1 MIALGSDHAGLPLK
15 KEIMA
20 LLLNS
25 GKLLE
30 EKLDI
35 QRNAR
40 AKHVD
45 HARRTHA
52 AGQQM
57 ERKTAIII
65 DDGMTG
71 IRAALE
77 TNHNVRLGGQH
88 IGDLALALVA
98 PIRANNRTDHG
109 RFNPFQS
116 KSGKSRHDRHAHA
129 PPSADANRL

>member
-1 MIALGSDHAGLPLK
+1 MIRHEHLRALGNQNLRRGQP
-15 KEIMA
+15 
-20 LLLNS
+20 LLLN
-25 GKLLE
+25 GGQLLE

-52 AGQQM
+52 AGQKM
-57 ERKTAIII
+57 ERKAAIII

-71 IRAALE
+71 VRTALK
-77 TNHNVRLGGQH
+77 TNHNVGLGGQH

-116 KSGKSRHDRHAHA
+116 KSGKK
-129 PPSADANRL
+129 PP

>member
-1 MIALGSDHAGLPLK
+1 
-15 KEIMA
+15 
-20 LLLNS
+20 
-25 GKLLE
+25 
-30 EKLDI
+30 
-35 QRNAR
+35 
-40 AKHVD
+40 
-45 HARRTHA
+45 
-52 AGQQM
+52 M

-116 KSGKSRHDRHAHA
+116 KSGKK
-129 PPSADANRL
+129 PP